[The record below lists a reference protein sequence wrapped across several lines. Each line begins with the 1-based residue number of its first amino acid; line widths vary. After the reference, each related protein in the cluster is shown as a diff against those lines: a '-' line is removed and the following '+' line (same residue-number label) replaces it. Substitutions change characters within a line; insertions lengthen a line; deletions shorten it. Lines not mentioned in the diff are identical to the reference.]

1 MKLPKGISAID
12 RLRIIFVGKA
22 RDLYDDK
29 IFHKMTLIAFF
40 AWIGLGSDG
49 LSSSCYGPEES
60 YRALGQ
66 YHHLTIFIAIAI
78 FITVFIISTSYSQ
91 IIRIFPSG
99 GGGYKVA
106 TKLISPTVGMISG
119 CALIVDYILTIS
131 ISVASGIDA
140 LYSYLPPFFQ
150 SIKIV
155 SILVVIGILLL
166 MNIRGIK
173 ETVFSLMPIF
183 IIFVLTHLFLIL
195 FSFIY
200 HAHDVPVAYNNAV
213 SDFHSASKSYG
224 FVMIIFLLLR
234 SYSMG
239 AGTYTGIEAVS
250 NSLPILK
257 EPRIKTG
264 IVTMRYMAFSLA
276 FTVLGLMFAY
286 SMFNITL
293 VPGKTANAVL
303 LTKFTAGWNP
313 TVGYLF
319 SWVTL
324 ISEAALLFVAA
335 QTGFLDGPR
344 VIASMASDSWFPR
357 RFAVLSDRLV
367 TQNGVIFMGVS
378 AIIVI
383 LITQGS
389 VVLLIILYSINVF
402 ITFALSQTGM
412 VRHWWLE
419 RKKEKRWFRKL
430 LINGIGLTLTVFIL
444 ITVITIKF
452 KEGGWITLLIT
463 SALILVVTRIKKH
476 YNYAE
481 KLIHRLDIK
490 MKHYVDNIFTNKYY
504 SANSHTEYD
513 SHVRTAV
520 VCVSGYNGLGIQT
533 FFKIIDE
540 FKDIRNFVFINVGI
554 VDAGN
559 FIGASEIDNL
569 KDHVIEGLEKYKK
582 LAEHL
587 GYFSEYFY
595 SLGTDVADEI
605 KDLAKPILRKYHD
618 SIFFVGQ
625 FIIPKSTA
633 FTRILHN
640 QAQFAIH
647 NRLSHKGIIMVMIPV
662 KFYAHSEV

>member
-1 MKLPKGISAID
+1 MKLPKGVSSIE
-12 RLRIIFVGKA
+12 RLKLLFVGKA

-29 IFHKMTLIAFF
+29 IFHKMTLVAFF

-106 TKLISPTVGMISG
+106 TKLLSPTVGMISG
-119 CALIVDYILTIS
+119 CALIVDYILTIG

-140 LYSYLPPFFQ
+140 LFSYMPPIFQ
-150 SIKIV
+150 TFKLFSI
-155 SILVVIGILLL
+155 ILVILILLL

-183 IIFVLTHLFLIL
+183 IIFVLTHIFLIGYTL
-195 FSFIY
+195 LTHASEIPVSY
-200 HAHDVPVAYNNAV
+200 HLAKT
-213 SDFHSASKSYG
+213 DFHNASNSMG
-224 FVMIIFLLLR
+224 IIVIIFLLLR

-264 IVTMRYMAFSLA
+264 ITTMRYMAFSLA
-276 FTVLGLMFAY
+276 LTVLGLMFAY
-286 SMFNITL
+286 SIFNITL
-293 VPGKTANAVL
+293 EPNKTANAVL
-303 LTKFTAGWNP
+303 LAKFTTGWNK
-313 TVGYLF
+313 TIGF
-319 SWVTL
+319 SFVWVTL

-335 QTGFLDGPR
+335 QTGYLDGPR
-344 VIASMASDSWFPR
+344 VIASMANDSWFPR

-367 TQNGVIFMGVS
+367 TQNGVLFMGIS
-378 AIIVI
+378 AIIII
-383 LITQGS
+383 LITQGQ
-389 VVLLIILYSINVF
+389 VKLLIILYSINVF

-419 RKKEKRWFRKL
+419 RKKEKRWFQKL
-430 LINGIGLTLTVFIL
+430 FINGIGLTLTLFIL
-444 ITVITIKF
+444 LTVVIIKF

-476 YNYAE
+476 YKYAE
-481 KLIHRLDIK
+481 KLIHRYDVK
-490 MKHYVDNIFTNKYY
+490 MKHYVETIYSNTYY
-504 SANSHTEYD
+504 ASNGQVNYNPNAK
-513 SHVRTAV
+513 TAV
-520 VCVSGYNGLGIQT
+520 VSVSGYNGLGIQT
-533 FFKIIDE
+533 MFKIIDE
-540 FKDIRNFVFINVGI
+540 FKEIKNIIFINVGI

-559 FIGASEIDNL
+559 FIGASEIENL
-569 KDHVIEGLEKYKK
+569 KSHVIEGLESYVK
-582 LAEHL
+582 LAQHL
-587 GYFSEYFY
+587 GYFSEYY
-595 SLGTDVADEI
+595 YALGTDVADEI

-618 SIFFVGQ
+618 AIFFVGQ

-633 FTRILHN
+633 FTRMLHN

-662 KFYAHSEV
+662 KFYAHSE